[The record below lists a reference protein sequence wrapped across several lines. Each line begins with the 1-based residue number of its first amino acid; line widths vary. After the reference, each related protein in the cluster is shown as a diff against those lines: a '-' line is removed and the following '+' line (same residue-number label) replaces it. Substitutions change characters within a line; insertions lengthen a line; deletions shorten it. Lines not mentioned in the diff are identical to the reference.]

1 MENDT
6 TTQSQENA
14 SYPFKWLLPLIAVL
28 AIGIGVYWFYF
39 RDTTPRETRYAFA
52 IDHYFN
58 DPKVFFGGKGLRY
71 EIARSDT
78 RMLRL
83 NFPLQELDPPKYLLV
98 EDGEIDY
105 LGFIKSDQLFVPLEL
120 YQIHNLRPGAQESP
134 VSDCKTYIEVNATT
148 DTILVMV
155 DEKYLLRGK
164 KAGKGMYVIPFCETT
179 RDHTFRLVG
188 RQQDLAAKNL
198 APATFSIGGAAG
210 QMAIADNSKGRLRY
224 SGDTIRG
231 ALSPAM
237 YSNLGK
243 PGVSLMQAAEEIRY
257 TRVTVALPRRLE
269 SPWVYLNDK
278 RLRDFNLNAAR
289 NSITFTIPQSRKAIT
304 VRAGDRNCECTA
316 SGYPLH
322 SSLELASHC
331 DCRDYQVTVNL
342 DPGLDRYRN
351 KIRVYIDG
359 QATDLDIPPMGQPF
373 TFPVRKTGQDQQVA
387 LKLLLVDDTGRS
399 GLIDVCNFSVPAEA
413 TTVNLNPDCH
423 CVECPPNIK
432 VSG

>member
-6 TTQSQENA
+6 TTQSPENA

-39 RDTTPRETRYAFA
+39 RDNPLQETRYAFA

-83 NFPLQELDPPKYLLV
+83 TMPAQQLEPPKYLLV
-98 EDGEIDY
+98 EDGETDY
-105 LGFIKSDQLFVPLEL
+105 LGFIKADQIFVPLEL
-120 YQIHNLRPGAQESP
+120 YQIHNLRPGAQEGP
-134 VSDCKTYIEVNATT
+134 VSDCKTYIEVNATS

-155 DEKYLLRGK
+155 DDKYLLRGK

-179 RDHTFRLVG
+179 REHTFRLVG

-198 APATFSIGGAAG
+198 TPATFSIGGGG

-231 ALSPAM
+231 APLSPAM

-243 PGVSLMQAAEEIRY
+243 PGVSLLQAAEDIRY

-278 RLRDFNLNAAR
+278 RLRDFDLNAAR

-316 SGYPLH
+316 SGYPLY

-351 KIRVYIDG
+351 KIRIYING
-359 QATDLDIPPMGQPF
+359 QATDLDIPPLGQPF

>member
-1 MENDT
+1 MENGT
-6 TTQSQENA
+6 STQSAETS
-14 SYPFKWLLPLIAVL
+14 SYPFKWLLPIIAAL
-28 AIGIGVYWFYF
+28 GIGIAAYWFYF
-39 RDTTPRETRYAFA
+39 RETTPEETRFAFA

-71 EIARSDT
+71 EIVRSDT

-83 NFPLQELDPPKYLLV
+83 TLPEQSLEPPKYLLV
-98 EDGEIDY
+98 EDGELDY
-105 LGFIKSDQLFVPLEL
+105 LGFVKAGQLFIPLEL
-120 YQIHNLRPGAQESP
+120 YQIHNLRPGAQEGP

-155 DEKYLLRGK
+155 DDQYLLRGK
-164 KAGKGMYVIPFCETT
+164 KVGKGMYVIPFCETS
-179 RDHTFRLVG
+179 RNHTFRLVG
-188 RQQDLAAKNL
+188 RQQDVAAKNL
-198 APATFSIGGAAG
+198 APATFSIGGSSG

-224 SGDTIRG
+224 SGDTIRN
-231 ALSPAM
+231 ALTPAM
-237 YSNLGK
+237 YSNTGK
-243 PGVSLMQAAEEIRY
+243 PGVSLMQKTEEIRY

-278 RLRDFNLNAAR
+278 RLRDFNLNSSGSR
-289 NSITFTIPQSRKAIT
+289 ITFTIPQSNKPVT

-322 SSLELASHC
+322 SSLELAAYC

-351 KIRVYIDG
+351 KIRIYING
-359 QATDLDIPPMGQPF
+359 QLSDLDIPPMGQPF

-413 TTVNLNPDCH
+413 TTVNLNPECH
-423 CVECPPNIK
+423 CAECPPNIK